1 MRLGMDP
8 EAWMSGLSRRD
19 FVGLGGAAVVIGV
32 GVTVPYVLGAGG
44 SSSTGVVLR
53 TQRPLPHRF
62 AVPLPIPR
70 TLAPTRSTSTTDYF
84 ELDQTPGA
92 AQIFPGVDTA
102 IWGYGGTF
110 PGPTIE
116 TTRGRMAVVSHRN
129 LLPVPTVVHL
139 HGGRTPPESD
149 GYPIDFLYPDGFE
162 DHAHDGMPTAGKAA
176 TGARDYTYPLEQR
189 AATLWYH
196 DHRMD
201 FTGPSVWR
209 GLAGF
214 HMHRDSA
221 ENALGL
227 PSGDRELPLMITDR
241 SFDAEGQLL
250 YPSRGR
256 DLLSLPGV
264 YGDYHAGVLGDVVL
278 VNGAPW
284 PEANVSAAKYRLRIL
299 NASNARRYRLSL
311 DGLAGSDAAFTQIGS
326 DGGLLA
332 APVALPAIEI
342 APAER
347 FDVVVDF
354 ARVAPGTTVTMLNEL
369 GEGSTSVVMRFVV
382 GDRVPDSSRIPETLS
397 EVPVLRASDALI
409 TRTMKFGTGEIDG
422 MSGWTINGNAF
433 STEAVEARVQL
444 GSTEIWRLVSDF
456 HHPVHLHLSSF
467 QVLSRGIGGPGE
479 FDAGWKDTIDL
490 RPSEEASIIIP
501 FNGYA
506 GKYVFHCHNLEH
518 EDMAMMAN
526 FETF

>member
-1 MRLGMDP
+1 
-8 EAWMSGLSRRD
+8 MSGLSRRD
-19 FVGLGGAAVVIGV
+19 FIGLGGAALVVGA
-32 GVTVPYVLGAGG
+32 GVTVPYVLGASG
-44 SSSTGVVLR
+44 SSSTGTVLP
-53 TQRPLPHRF
+53 TQRPLPRMF
-62 AVPLPIPR
+62 GTPLPIPP
-70 TLAPTRSTSTTDYF
+70 TLAPVRSTSTTDYF
-84 ELDQTPGA
+84 ELEQKPGVA
-92 AQIFPGVDTA
+92 EVFPGVNTA

-116 TTRGRMAVVSHRN
+116 TTRGRTAVVSHRN

-149 GYPIDFLYPDGFE
+149 GYPIDFLYPDGFDVH
-162 DHAHDGMPTAGKAA
+162 DHDAMHAAGATA
-176 TGARDYTYPLEQR
+176 TGSRSYTYPLDQR

-214 HMHRDSA
+214 HVHRDA
-221 ENALGL
+221 VENALGL
-227 PSGDRELPLMITDR
+227 PSGERELALMITDR

-250 YPSRGR
+250 YPSRSR

-264 YGDYHAGVLGDVVL
+264 QGDYHAGVLGDVVL

-284 PEANVSAAKYRLRIL
+284 PVARVSATKYRLRIL

-311 DGLAGSDAAFTQIGS
+311 EGLSGPDAAFTQIGS

-332 APVALPAIEI
+332 GPVPLLAIEI

-369 GEGSTSVVMRFVV
+369 GEGSTAVVMRFVV
-382 GDRVPDSSRIPETLS
+382 GDRATDSSRVPEVLS
-397 EVPVLRASDALI
+397 EVPVLRESDAVI
-409 TRTMKFGTGEIDG
+409 TRTMQFNSGEIGD
-422 MSGWTINGNAF
+422 MSGWTINGHGF
-433 STEAVEARVQL
+433 SAAPRSG
-444 GSTEIWRLVSDF
+444 GSFLTS
-456 HHPVHLHLSSF
+456 
-467 QVLSRGIGGPGE
+467 
-479 FDAGWKDTIDL
+479 T
-490 RPSEEASIIIP
+490 IP
-501 FNGYA
+501 FMCTSPRFRSCRA
-506 GKYVFHCHNLEH
+506 G
-518 EDMAMMAN
+518 
-526 FETF
+526 

>member
-1 MRLGMDP
+1 
-8 EAWMSGLSRRD
+8 
-19 FVGLGGAAVVIGV
+19 
-32 GVTVPYVLGAGG
+32 
-44 SSSTGVVLR
+44 
-53 TQRPLPHRF
+53 
-62 AVPLPIPR
+62 
-70 TLAPTRSTSTTDYF
+70 
-84 ELDQTPGA
+84 
-92 AQIFPGVDTA
+92 
-102 IWGYGGTF
+102 
-110 PGPTIE
+110 
-116 TTRGRMAVVSHRN
+116 
-129 LLPVPTVVHL
+129 VPTVVHL

-149 GYPIDFLYPDGFE
+149 GYPIDFLYPDGF
-162 DHAHDGMPTAGKAA
+162 DVHDAMHAAGATA
-176 TGARDYTYPLEQR
+176 TGSRSYTYPLDQR

-214 HMHRDSA
+214 HVHRDA
-221 ENALGL
+221 VENALGL
-227 PSGDRELPLMITDR
+227 PSGDRELALMITDR

-250 YPSRGR
+250 YPSRSR

-264 YGDYHAGVLGDVVL
+264 QGDYHAGVLGDVVL

-284 PEANVSAAKYRLRIL
+284 PVARVSATKYRLRIL

-311 DGLAGSDAAFTQIGS
+311 EGLSGPDAAFTQIGS

-332 APVALPAIEI
+332 GPVPLPAIEI

-369 GEGSTSVVMRFVV
+369 GEGSTAVVMRFAV
-382 GDRVPDSSRIPETLS
+382 GDRATDSSRVPEVLS
-397 EVPVLRASDALI
+397 EVPVLRESDAVI
-409 TRTMKFGTGEIDG
+409 TRTMQFNSGEIGD
-422 MSGWTINGNAF
+422 MSGWTINGHGF
-433 STEAVEARVQL
+433 SSDAVEARVKL

-456 HHPVHLHLSSF
+456 HHPVHVHLSPF

-490 RPSEEASIIIP
+490 RPSEEARIIVP
-501 FNGYA
+501 FDGYV

-526 FETF
+526 FVTF